1 MELIKDSKTL
11 GALIGSIAKR
21 GVKLDEDIHLAAC
34 SALYHAEQH
43 GDTTLATKLIE
54 SMPKS
59 GRAKALVH
67 WFVTFGMLAWKKD
80 NAFGLD
86 KGKSKVWDVESA
98 IAKPFWEL
106 LPEPEVKELTIE
118 ALVKMVKGRIER
130 AIEND
135 KVGEGFSVKGFEA
148 ALAGELASLE
158 A

>member
-1 MELIKDSKTL
+1 MELIKDAVKLTT
-11 GALIGSIAKR
+11 LIGSIAKR

-34 SALYHAEQH
+34 SALSHAEEH

-54 SMPKS
+54 AMPKS

-67 WFVTFGMLAWKKD
+67 WFVTYGMLAFKKD
-80 NAFGLD
+80 NAFGID
-86 KGKSKVWDVESA
+86 KGKSKEWNVEGA

-106 LPEPEVKELTIE
+106 MPEPEIKELTIE

-130 AIEND
+130 AMEND
-135 KVGEGFSVKGFEA
+135 KVGEGFTVAGFEDTLKA
-148 ALAGELASLE
+148 ELATIE